1 MQPGD
6 YLVKPTCIRDKN
18 ALKHFLESNAFTRE
32 MHFENNPSNNQYLIV
47 INVIH
52 RTYFEIDRYFLFE
65 EAMTE
70 NEFLNSINYYPEGNI
85 IRKKLFTEDDE
96 LLYDG
101 YTLNDK
107 PYGLGTLYF
116 KNGSKYQE
124 RIFDFKG
131 LSEGREYYPNGNV
144 RFEGIW
150 MINTAYGPNFPILGN
165 LFDENGKLMFSGKF
179 EVKRRGVGYPMMKY
193 PRFSP
198 QKDRPKVEYIHP
210 TDLEG
215 MNVKSRSEKINS
227 I

>member
-6 YLVKPTCIRDKN
+6 YLVKPTCIRDEN
-18 ALKHFLESNAFTRE
+18 ALKHFLESNDFARE

-52 RTYFEIDRYFLFE
+52 RKYFEIDRYFLFE
-65 EAMTE
+65 KTLTE
-70 NEFLNSINYYPEGNI
+70 NEFLNNINYYPEGKI
-85 IRKKLFTEDDE
+85 IRKKLFTKDDE

-124 RIFDFKG
+124 GIFDFKG
-131 LSEGREYYPNGNV
+131 LCEGMEYYPNGNV

-150 MINTAYGPNFPILGN
+150 MINTA
-165 LFDENGKLMFSGKF
+165 
-179 EVKRRGVGYPMMKY
+179 
-193 PRFSP
+193 
-198 QKDRPKVEYIHP
+198 
-210 TDLEG
+210 
-215 MNVKSRSEKINS
+215 
-227 I
+227 